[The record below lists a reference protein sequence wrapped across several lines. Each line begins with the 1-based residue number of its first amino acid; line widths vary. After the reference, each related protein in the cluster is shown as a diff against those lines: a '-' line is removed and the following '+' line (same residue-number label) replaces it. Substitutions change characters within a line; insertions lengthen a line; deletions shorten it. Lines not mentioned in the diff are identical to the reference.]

1 MFYTS
6 IGIFATLCLNVLLF
20 KYLEASMR
28 VEIQELQSAKKMAQR
43 LGFADDISL
52 SQVME
57 ILSQERMIQEFSEK
71 SSSF

>member
-20 KYLEASMR
+20 KYLQASMK
-28 VEIQELQSAKKMAQR
+28 VEFQELQQAKKMAKR
-43 LGFADDISL
+43 LGFTDDISL

-57 ILSQERMIQEFSEK
+57 ILSQERMLQEFANQDSA
-71 SSSF
+71 F